1 MRNSQHFGGSLKP
14 LTHPLNTALEWP
26 AELPGG
32 HKVADAVNA
41 GFPVSVKSGNVREF
55 CFDWNVG

>member
-1 MRNSQHFGGSLKP
+1 LNP

-41 GFPVSVKSGNVREF
+41 GFPFSVKSGNVREF